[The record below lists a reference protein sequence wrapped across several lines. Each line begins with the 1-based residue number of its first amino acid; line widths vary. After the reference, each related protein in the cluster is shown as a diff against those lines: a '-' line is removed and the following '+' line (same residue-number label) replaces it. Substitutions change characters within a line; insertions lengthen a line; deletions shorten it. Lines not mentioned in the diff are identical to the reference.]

1 MKVQGIIGKKIGM
14 SRIFNEE
21 GQAIPVT
28 VILAGPCPVVQVKTQ
43 ERDGYDAV
51 QLGFDPKRKNLFTLP
66 VLGHFAR
73 AKVEPRR
80 ILREMRTRDS
90 EGISV
95 GQEVKV
101 DLFQVGEKVSV
112 TGVSKGLGFQG
123 VVRRHNFRGG
133 PKTHGQSDR
142 LRAPGSVGSSSY
154 PSRTFKGQRMAGR
167 MGGEKVT
174 IKNLVVAG
182 VDAEKNLLLVRGA
195 VPGKKNSYLSIRK
208 CLS

>member
-1 MKVQGIIGKKIGM
+1 MQGIIGKKIGM